1 MRTQAHELLDQG
13 LVADARTDECDL
25 FALDQL
31 CELLLFFLH
40 KNRTSSIKCFC
51 NKLLLLFILHLFRTI
66 RNAQPAQT
74 AKMHRKVIE
83 IHKKIIVFFDAFR
96 YTGRI
101 HHHLQG
107 ALFLKHRFRLAAAVL
122 TALLFLTLTG
132 CGSGSNSFTWFVDTI
147 PANLDPQ
154 VASAAS
160 DVIACENL
168 YSGLVRKKAD
178 GEIVPDLS
186 ESWTIS
192 SDGKTYTFQIKDGL
206 TYKAV
211 KGASTDHT
219 ITAEDFV
226 FAFRRIFQ
234 PQTNSPY
241 AVEFA
246 ALENSAAVL
255 AGTAD
260 ASTLGVSAAG
270 PLTLVFRL
278 SEKDDNFLAKLT
290 LPGAMP
296 CDEAFFESTRGTY
309 GLTAKTTL
317 SSGSFYLYNW
327 TASGLFLHRDVSS
340 PMIGSLRLVQNTGST
355 GKSAAQLIADE
366 KCSAALDDTGEDT
379 SLQSVDYSDTTWALL
394 FNSAED
400 SMFANQE
407 LRQALAGIA
416 RENVEV
422 PSSGLYTAAEG
433 LVPTGLSVDGIDYR
447 KSARNP
453 LPTITDPRTLYLN
466 ARQGMASSDFSGVT
480 ILLPKEAGLT
490 ELAEQI
496 NGAWQ
501 KDCSLFFSVEEVP
514 QEEFDKRLAAG
525 SYTIALAPIR
535 AEGGSVYQMLQQFTA
550 EGGGLTGWSDPI
562 YSQRLA
568 ESAQQTGSARCAL
581 LADCERQLLEG
592 CAVVPLLG
600 QNRRLL
606 VADGITGLVFD
617 PFTPVLDLTD
627 AQKN

>member
-1 MRTQAHELLDQG
+1 M
-13 LVADARTDECDL
+13 
-25 FALDQL
+25 
-31 CELLLFFLH
+31 
-40 KNRTSSIKCFC
+40 
-51 NKLLLLFILHLFRTI
+51 
-66 RNAQPAQT
+66 PAPT
-74 AKMHRKVIE
+74 
-83 IHKKIIVFFDAFR
+83 
-96 YTGRI
+96 
-101 HHHLQG
+101 
-107 ALFLKHRFRLAAAVL
+107 
-122 TALLFLTLTG
+122 
-132 CGSGSNSFTWFVDTI
+132 
-147 PANLDPQ
+147 
-154 VASAAS
+154 
-160 DVIACENL
+160 
-168 YSGLVRKKAD
+168 
-178 GEIVPDLS
+178 
-186 ESWTIS
+186 
-192 SDGKTYTFQIKDGL
+192 
-206 TYKAV
+206 
-211 KGASTDHT
+211 
-219 ITAEDFV
+219 
-226 FAFRRIFQ
+226 
-234 PQTNSPY
+234 
-241 AVEFA
+241 
-246 ALENSAAVL
+246 
-255 AGTAD
+255 
-260 ASTLGVSAAG
+260 AG

-327 TASGLFLHRDVSS
+327 TASGLFLHRSAAS
-340 PMIGSLRLVQNTGST
+340 PLVNNLRLVQNTSNT
-355 GKSAAQLIADE
+355 DKSAAQLIADE

-400 SMFANQE
+400 SVFADQE

-416 RENVEV
+416 RENVDV
-422 PSSGLYTAAEG
+422 PSSGLYTAADG

-581 LADCERQLLEG
+581 LADCERQLLND
-592 CAVVPLLG
+592 AVAAPLFT
-600 QNRRLL
+600 QQKRLL
-606 VADGITGLVFD
+606 IAPDVRNIIFD
-617 PFTPVLDLTD
+617 PFGPVLDLTYTT
-627 AQKN
+627 KK

>member
-1 MRTQAHELLDQG
+1 MKH
-13 LVADARTDECDL
+13 
-25 FALDQL
+25 
-31 CELLLFFLH
+31 
-40 KNRTSSIKCFC
+40 SM
-51 NKLLLLFILHLFRTI
+51 I
-66 RNAQPAQT
+66 RFSA
-74 AKMHRKVIE
+74 V
-83 IHKKIIVFFDAFR
+83 
-96 YTGRI
+96 
-101 HHHLQG
+101 
-107 ALFLKHRFRLAAAVL
+107 VL
-122 TALLFLTLTG
+122 TIAFVFALTG
-132 CGSGSNSFTWFVDTI
+132 CGSGSNSFTWFVDSI

-154 VASAAS
+154 VASASA

-168 YSGLVRKKAD
+168 YSGLVRKDPSGKYEPALC
-178 GEIVPDLS
+178 ERW
-186 ESWTIS
+186 EKS
-192 SDGKTYTFQIKDGL
+192 SDGLTYTFSLKDGL
-206 TYKAV
+206 TYTAA
-211 KGASTDHT
+211 KGNATDYA

-226 FAFRRIFQ
+226 FAFRRLFRAE
-234 PQTNSPY
+234 TNFPY

-255 AGTAD
+255 AGQMPESA
-260 ASTLGVSAAG
+260 LGVTASG
-270 PLTLVFRL
+270 PLTLVFHL
-278 SEKDDNFLAKLT
+278 SSADDNFLEKLT

-296 CDEAFFESTRGTY
+296 CDEEFFNSTRGTY
-309 GLTAKTTL
+309 GLNASSTL

-327 TASGLFLHRDVSS
+327 TASGLFLRRDVSS

-400 SMFANQE
+400 PVFANQE

-416 RENVEV
+416 RENVDV

-535 AEGGSVYQMLQQFTA
+535 AEGGSVYQMLQQFAGDNNLT
-550 EGGGLTGWSDPI
+550 GLTDPLYAGALSESI
-562 YSQRLA
+562 QR
-568 ESAQQTGSARCAL
+568 TGSARCQL
-581 LADCERQLLEG
+581 LRECERQLLEG
-592 CAVVPLLG
+592 CTVVPLLG

>member
-1 MRTQAHELLDQG
+1 MKQFFRITA
-13 LVADARTDECDL
+13 
-25 FALDQL
+25 AL
-31 CELLLFFLH
+31 
-40 KNRTSSIKCFC
+40 
-51 NKLLLLFILHLFRTI
+51 
-66 RNAQPAQT
+66 
-74 AKMHRKVIE
+74 
-83 IHKKIIVFFDAFR
+83 
-96 YTGRI
+96 
-101 HHHLQG
+101 
-107 ALFLKHRFRLAAAVL
+107 LAAAF
-122 TALLFLTLTG
+122 LLALTG
-132 CGSGSNSFTWFVDTI
+132 CGSSSSAPSFTWFVDTI

-154 VASAAS
+154 VASAAP

-192 SDGKTYTFQIKDGL
+192 SDGRTYTFQIKDGL

-317 SSGSFYLYNW
+317 SSGPFYLYNW
-327 TASGLFLHRDVSS
+327 TSSGLFLRREPSGTLID
-340 PMIGSLRLVQNTGST
+340 SLRLVQNTNNADQSAVELVNGEKCSAALDDTGST

-400 SMFANQE
+400 SVFADQE

-416 RENVEV
+416 RENVDV

>member
-1 MRTQAHELLDQG
+1 MKQ
-13 LVADARTDECDL
+13 
-25 FALDQL
+25 
-31 CELLLFFLH
+31 FF
-40 KNRTSSIKCFC
+40 RI
-51 NKLLLLFILHLFRTI
+51 
-66 RNAQPAQT
+66 T
-74 AKMHRKVIE
+74 AAV
-83 IHKKIIVFFDAFR
+83 
-96 YTGRI
+96 
-101 HHHLQG
+101 
-107 ALFLKHRFRLAAAVL
+107 LAAAF
-122 TALLFLTLTG
+122 LLALTG
-132 CGSGSNSFTWFVDTI
+132 CGSSSSAPSFTWFVDTI

-154 VASAAS
+154 VASAAP

-241 AVEFA
+241 AVEFS

-327 TASGLFLHRDVSS
+327 TASGLFLRRDVSS

-394 FNSAED
+394 FNSAEGSVFSD
-400 SMFANQE
+400 QE

-416 RENVEV
+416 RENVDV

>member
-1 MRTQAHELLDQG
+1 MKQ
-13 LVADARTDECDL
+13 
-25 FALDQL
+25 
-31 CELLLFFLH
+31 FF
-40 KNRTSSIKCFC
+40 RI
-51 NKLLLLFILHLFRTI
+51 
-66 RNAQPAQT
+66 T
-74 AKMHRKVIE
+74 AAV
-83 IHKKIIVFFDAFR
+83 
-96 YTGRI
+96 
-101 HHHLQG
+101 
-107 ALFLKHRFRLAAAVL
+107 LAAAF
-122 TALLFLTLTG
+122 LLA
-132 CGSGSNSFTWFVDTI
+132 
-147 PANLDPQ
+147 P
-154 VASAAS
+154 

-186 ESWTIS
+186 ESWTVS

-246 ALENSAAVL
+246 ALENSAAV
-255 AGTAD
+255 
-260 ASTLGVSAAG
+260 LGVSAAG

-327 TASGLFLHRDVSS
+327 TASGLFLRRDVSS

-400 SMFANQE
+400 SVFADQE

-416 RENVEV
+416 RENVDV

>member
-1 MRTQAHELLDQG
+1 MKR
-13 LVADARTDECDL
+13 
-25 FALDQL
+25 
-31 CELLLFFLH
+31 FF
-40 KNRTSSIKCFC
+40 RF
-51 NKLLLLFILHLFRTI
+51 
-66 RNAQPAQT
+66 T
-74 AKMHRKVIE
+74 AAV
-83 IHKKIIVFFDAFR
+83 
-96 YTGRI
+96 
-101 HHHLQG
+101 
-107 ALFLKHRFRLAAAVL
+107 LAAAF
-122 TALLFLTLTG
+122 LFSLTG
-132 CGSGSNSFTWFVDTI
+132 CGGSSSAASFTWFVDTI
-147 PANLDPQ
+147 PTNLDPQ

-168 YSGLVRKKAD
+168 YSGLVRKNSD
-178 GEIVPDLS
+178 GEIVPDLA
-186 ESWTIS
+186 ESWTVS
-192 SDGKTYTFQIKDGL
+192 PDGKTYTFQLKDDL
-206 TYKAV
+206 TYRAV
-211 KGASTDHT
+211 KGASTDYA

-241 AVEFA
+241 AVEFS

-255 AGTAD
+255 AGEAD
-260 ASTLGVSAAG
+260 ASTLGVSASG

-400 SMFANQE
+400 SVFADQE

-416 RENVEV
+416 RENVDV

-447 KSARNP
+447 KSAGNP

>member
-1 MRTQAHELLDQG
+1 MKQ
-13 LVADARTDECDL
+13 
-25 FALDQL
+25 
-31 CELLLFFLH
+31 FF
-40 KNRTSSIKCFC
+40 RI
-51 NKLLLLFILHLFRTI
+51 
-66 RNAQPAQT
+66 T
-74 AKMHRKVIE
+74 AAV
-83 IHKKIIVFFDAFR
+83 
-96 YTGRI
+96 
-101 HHHLQG
+101 
-107 ALFLKHRFRLAAAVL
+107 LAAAF
-122 TALLFLTLTG
+122 LLALTG
-132 CGSGSNSFTWFVDTI
+132 CGSSSSAPSFTWFVDTI

-154 VASAAS
+154 VASAAP

-178 GEIVPDLS
+178 GEIVPNLS

-327 TASGLFLHRDVSS
+327 TASGLFLRRDVSS

-379 SLQSVDYSDTTWALL
+379 SLQSVAYSDTTWALL
-394 FNSAED
+394 FNSAEG
-400 SMFANQE
+400 SVFADQE

-416 RENVEV
+416 RENVDV

-447 KSARNP
+447 KSARNPLPTITDPRTVDVPSSGLYTAAEGLVPTGLSVDGIDYRKSAGNP

-600 QNRRLL
+600 QNRCLL

>member
-1 MRTQAHELLDQG
+1 MKQFFRITA
-13 LVADARTDECDL
+13 
-25 FALDQL
+25 AL
-31 CELLLFFLH
+31 
-40 KNRTSSIKCFC
+40 
-51 NKLLLLFILHLFRTI
+51 
-66 RNAQPAQT
+66 
-74 AKMHRKVIE
+74 
-83 IHKKIIVFFDAFR
+83 
-96 YTGRI
+96 
-101 HHHLQG
+101 
-107 ALFLKHRFRLAAAVL
+107 LAAAF
-122 TALLFLTLTG
+122 LLALTG
-132 CGSGSNSFTWFVDTI
+132 CGSSSSAPSFTWFVDTI

-154 VASAAS
+154 VASAAP

-211 KGASTDHT
+211 KGRFHGSHHHCRGLLCLHSGAYSS
-219 ITAEDFV
+219 
-226 FAFRRIFQ
+226 RRQI
-234 PQTNSPY
+234 PPY
-241 AVEFA
+241 AVEFS

-296 CDEAFFESTRGTY
+296 CDEEFFNSTRGTY

-400 SMFANQE
+400 SVFADQE

-416 RENVEV
+416 RENVDV

-466 ARQGMASSDFSGVT
+466 ARQGMASSDFFRCDHPAAQGSRAHRTGRADQRCMAEG
-480 ILLPKEAGLT
+480 LLPLLLSG
-490 ELAEQI
+490 
-496 NGAWQ
+496 GG
-501 KDCSLFFSVEEVP
+501 
-514 QEEFDKRLAAG
+514 AAG
-525 SYTIALAPIR
+525 ESLASALQRADYTIALAPIC

-550 EGGGLTGWSDPI
+550 EGGGLTGWSDPHLHLSVWPRVPSRPAAPAVPCWPI
-562 YSQRLA
+562 V
-568 ESAQQTGSARCAL
+568 SASCWKAAPWCRCWARTGVCWWRTASPALCSTPSRRCW
-581 LADCERQLLEG
+581 
-592 CAVVPLLG
+592 
-600 QNRRLL
+600 
-606 VADGITGLVFD
+606 T
-617 PFTPVLDLTD
+617 
-627 AQKN
+627 

>member
-1 MRTQAHELLDQG
+1 MKQFFRITA
-13 LVADARTDECDL
+13 
-25 FALDQL
+25 AL
-31 CELLLFFLH
+31 
-40 KNRTSSIKCFC
+40 
-51 NKLLLLFILHLFRTI
+51 
-66 RNAQPAQT
+66 
-74 AKMHRKVIE
+74 
-83 IHKKIIVFFDAFR
+83 
-96 YTGRI
+96 
-101 HHHLQG
+101 
-107 ALFLKHRFRLAAAVL
+107 LAAAF
-122 TALLFLTLTG
+122 LLALTG
-132 CGSGSNSFTWFVDTI
+132 CGSSSSAPSFTWFVDTI

-154 VASAAS
+154 VASAAP

-186 ESWTIS
+186 ESWTVS

-379 SLQSVDYSDTTWALL
+379 SLQSVDYSDTTGHCC
-394 FNSAED
+394 S
-400 SMFANQE
+400 
-407 LRQALAGIA
+407 
-416 RENVEV
+416 
-422 PSSGLYTAAEG
+422 TAPKI
-433 LVPTGLSVDGIDYR
+433 LCLPI
-447 KSARNP
+447 RNCGRRLPASPGRMWMCP
-453 LPTITDPRTLYLN
+453 LPVCTPLPRVLCPPAFPWTASIT
-466 ARQGMASSDFSGVT
+466 AS
-480 ILLPKEAGLT
+480 LPGT
-490 ELAEQI
+490 
-496 NGAWQ
+496 
-501 KDCSLFFSVEEVP
+501 
-514 QEEFDKRLAAG
+514 
-525 SYTIALAPIR
+525 
-535 AEGGSVYQMLQQFTA
+535 
-550 EGGGLTGWSDPI
+550 
-562 YSQRLA
+562 
-568 ESAQQTGSARCAL
+568 RC
-581 LADCERQLLEG
+581 
-592 CAVVPLLG
+592 P
-600 QNRRLL
+600 
-606 VADGITGLVFD
+606 
-617 PFTPVLDLTD
+617 PSPTPVHCT
-627 AQKN
+627 